1 MPSRQAR
8 KNRFVL
14 GVFLAVATLVAGC
27 NKLPSDGP
35 LTREII
41 EESATGDFVL
51 VTMTDAISQA
61 LMSDGERGFGPVVA
75 PASAGLP
82 QNRIAVGDV
91 LGVRI
96 LEAGTNG
103 PFASGGGLGHADFPK
118 VLVGADGNISL
129 PYVGTIRALG
139 RKPRD
144 IEQDI
149 VERLAGSA
157 IEPQAVVGVV
167 ESASNIVTV
176 AGDAGRPGPLPLTLR
191 PTRLAEV
198 IAAAGGSR
206 YPAYDTR
213 VTLVR
218 DGRRGS
224 LNLMEVMESPSH
236 NPLVQRGDMV
246 VLAHQPRSFT
256 INGAV
261 GRGGVFP
268 FETARMTLLDALGRA
283 GGLSDMRADPKGVF
297 VFRFEPVAKLKRLGI
312 PNLARFENDPRGV
325 PTVYRIDMQQ
335 VRSRFFAQSFYVRSG
350 DAIYVSNSETVQTQK
365 LLTLFD
371 LSVGTG
377 ASLVGAGADIA
388 GAI

>member
-1 MPSRQAR
+1 MPSSEAR
-8 KNRFVL
+8 RNRIVL
-14 GVFLAVATLVAGC
+14 GLFLVVATLVAGC
-27 NKLPSDGP
+27 TKLPSDGP
-35 LTREII
+35 LTREIV

-51 VTMTDAISQA
+51 VAMTDPVSRA
-61 LMSDGERGFGPVVA
+61 LVDDGSRGFGSVVA

-103 PFASGGGLGHADFPK
+103 TFASGGGLGFADFPT
-118 VLVGADGNISL
+118 VLVESDGTISL
-129 PYVGTIRALG
+129 PYVGTITALG
-139 RKPRD
+139 RSPRD
-144 IEQDI
+144 IEKDI
-149 VERLAGSA
+149 VERLAGAA
-157 IEPQAVVGVV
+157 IEPQAMVGIV
-167 ESASNIVTV
+167 ESASNIITV

-246 VLAHQPRSFT
+246 VLAHEPRSFT

-261 GRGGVFP
+261 GRGGTFP
-268 FETARMTLLDALGRA
+268 FETAQMSLLDALGRA
-283 GGLSDMRADPKGVF
+283 GGLSDLRADPTGVF

-312 PNLARFENDPRGV
+312 PNLTRFENDPRGV
-325 PTVYRIDMQQ
+325 PTVYQIDMQN
-335 VRSRFFAQSFYVRSG
+335 VRSRFYAQSFLVHSG

-365 LLTLFD
+365 LLSLFD
-371 LSVGTG
+371 LGLGSG